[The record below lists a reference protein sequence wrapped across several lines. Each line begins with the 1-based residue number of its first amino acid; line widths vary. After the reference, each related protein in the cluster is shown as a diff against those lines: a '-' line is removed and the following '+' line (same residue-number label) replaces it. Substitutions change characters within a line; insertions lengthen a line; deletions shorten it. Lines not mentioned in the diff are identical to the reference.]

1 MQSEKAQVYLCKY
14 TYYETPFS
22 RHFISGVANCIE
34 WGSIGL
40 DELRK
45 ILAVEHYEVL
55 MREGQVILTEPRYYG
70 ALTGQEY
77 SGREYIVLKLI
88 KK

>member
-1 MQSEKAQVYLCKY
+1 MQSEKVLVYLCKY
-14 TYYETPFS
+14 THYETPFS

-34 WGSIGL
+34 WGIMGL
-40 DELRK
+40 DDIRK

-55 MREGQVILTEPRYYG
+55 VREGQVVLAEPRYYK
-70 ALTGQEY
+70 AIAGQEY
-77 SGREYIVLKLI
+77 SEREYIVLKLV